1 MAGNKKPKKKYIP
14 KKMYTPNIL
23 NQMNSF
29 SAFEEALTKLLKTGE
44 SEIDD
49 VGILIYKTA
58 SGMVQSFESTL
69 RVYIQI
75 LEIYALRCKV
85 VVHTDILSV
94 LQNRMYERKGF
105 DEEEIEQAL
114 VCLGECKKHFA
125 SIPTVVFRDI
135 LQTVKASLAWD
146 KLPDSPIAKNPEDVL
161 AKYQRLCGKLTYE
174 EVVSKS
180 QEYQELAKE
189 NSDSTHIQELNAS
202 YMKYL
207 FAYRMC
213 IAERKRLS
221 LIPTSN

>member
-1 MAGNKKPKKKYIP
+1 MAGNKKPKKKYVP

-44 SEIDD
+44 SEVDD
-49 VGILIYKTA
+49 VGILIYKTT

-75 LEIYALRCKV
+75 LEVYALRSKV
-85 VVHTDILSV
+85 SMNIDILSV

-189 NSDSTHIQELNAS
+189 NPASTHIQELNTS
-202 YMKYL
+202 YMRYV

-213 IAERKRLS
+213 IADRKRLS
-221 LIPTSN
+221 LLPTPN

>member
-1 MAGNKKPKKKYIP
+1 MAGNKKPKKKYVP

-44 SEIDD
+44 TEIDD

-75 LEIYALRCKV
+75 LEIYAIRCKV
-85 VVHTDILSV
+85 VVNTDILSV

-114 VCLGECKKHFA
+114 LCLSECRKHFA
-125 SIPTVVFRDI
+125 SIPCILFRDI

-146 KLPDSPIAKNPEDVL
+146 KLPDSPISKNPGDVL

-174 EVVSKS
+174 EVVKRN
-180 QEYQELAKE
+180 QDYQELAK
-189 NSDSTHIQELNAS
+189 NNPNDLHLKELRDT
-202 YMKYL
+202 YIRYL
-207 FAYRMC
+207 AAYNFY
-213 IAERKRLS
+213 KRDEALKKQQLS
-221 LIPTSN
+221 I